1 MVIVIEKQL
10 EVCSY
15 FKETKELRIMMVILL
30 VLLMI
35 IYCRSFKFKK
45 QIIGQTGD
53 NGKSEVRII
62 VALKH
67 LSNFRIYLEMLLIS
81 CKVNFILTWSAN
93 RVISLRYMSNTTGNQ
108 AITFAIIDT
117 NLYVLI
123 VALPTQHNSKP
134 FQQLK
139 SQFKGVII

>member
-35 IYCRSFKFKK
+35 IYRRSFKFKK

-123 VALPTQHNSKP
+123 VALPTQYNSKP

>member
-1 MVIVIEKQL
+1 MAIVIEKQL

-35 IYCRSFKFKK
+35 IYCRSFKFKE

-81 CKVNFILTWSAN
+81 CKVNFILIWSAN

-123 VALPTQHNSKP
+123 VALPTQYNSKP